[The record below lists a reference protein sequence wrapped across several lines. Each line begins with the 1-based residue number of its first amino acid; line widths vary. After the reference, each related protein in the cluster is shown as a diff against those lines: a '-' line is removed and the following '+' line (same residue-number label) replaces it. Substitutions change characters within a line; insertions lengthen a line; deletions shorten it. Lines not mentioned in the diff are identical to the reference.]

1 MATATMHSSS
11 ETTSQTPQSVTLQ
24 YQSGFG
30 NEFATEA
37 LPNALPVGQNS
48 PQRVPYGLYAE
59 QVSGTAFTMPRAEN
73 RRTWLYRIRPSV
85 VHTPF
90 ERYDNGRTRSTP
102 FDETP
107 TPPNQMRWNPLPMPL
122 AGTDFVK
129 GLVTMG
135 GNGDAATHTGCAIHL
150 YAANASMTDTFFYN
164 ADGEMLFVIQKG
176 QHIFKTEMG
185 IIEANPCDIV
195 VIPRGIKFQLE
206 CGRSPQEEIRGYIC
220 ENYGTT
226 FRLPDLGP
234 IGANGLANPRDFISP
249 AAAFEQKDG
258 DFRVIAKFHGNLW
271 QASIDHSP
279 LNVVAWHGNYAPYKY
294 DLKRFQTINTVSF
307 DHPDPSI
314 FTVLTAPSEIHG
326 TANIDFVIF
335 PPRWMVAEHTF
346 RPPWFHRNFMNEFMG
361 LIYGVYDAKEEGFVP
376 GGCSLHN
383 CMSGHGPDAATYQK
397 AIATDL
403 KPHYIDATMAFMFET
418 RFAVKTTKYA
428 LETGALQRDYFEC
441 WQGLKSTFDPMW
453 QPENNTNSTTAK
465 Y

>member
-1 MATATMHSSS
+1 MATATMRSPSDTPAPVHDTS
-11 ETTSQTPQSVTLQ
+11 EGHYA

-30 NEFATEA
+30 NEFASEA
-37 LPNALPVGQNS
+37 LQGALPVGQNS

-59 QVSGTAFTMPRAEN
+59 QVSGTAFTMPRTEN
-73 RRTWLYRIRPSV
+73 RRSWLYRIRPSV

-90 ERYDNGRTRSTP
+90 ERIDNGLVRSTP
-102 FDETP
+102 FDEAP
-107 TPPNQMRWNPLPMPL
+107 TPPNQMRWNPLPVPPPN
-122 AGTDFVK
+122 TDFVK

-135 GNGDAATHTGCAIHL
+135 GNGDATMHSGCAIHL
-150 YAANASMTDTFFYN
+150 YAANTSMTDTFFYN

-176 QHIFKTEMG
+176 RHIFKTELG
-185 IIEANPCDIV
+185 VIEAEPCEIV
-195 VIPRGIKFQLE
+195 VIPRGIKFQVE
-206 CGRSPQEEIRGYIC
+206 SQEEIRGYIC
-220 ENYGTT
+220 ENFSST
-226 FRLPDLGP
+226 FRIPDLGP
-234 IGANGLANPRDFISP
+234 IGANGLANPRDFMSP
-249 AAAFEQKDG
+249 VAAFEEKSG

-271 QASIDHSP
+271 SAKIDHSP

-294 DLKRFQTINTVSF
+294 DLKRFNTINTVSF

-326 TANIDFVIF
+326 TANVDFVIF
-335 PPRWMVAEHTF
+335 PPRWMVAEKTF

-397 AIATDL
+397 AIAADL

-428 LETGALQRDYFEC
+428 LETGSLQRDYFEC
-441 WQGLKSTFDPMW
+441 WQGLQSTFDRNW
-453 QPENNTNSTTAK
+453 KPEAPHTNGTAK
-465 Y
+465 H